1 MAEKLKLTR
10 AVLVEGRYD
19 KIMLENL
26 LDATILT
33 TEGFG
38 IFKNTEK
45 KALLRRIAGT
55 RGLIVLVDSDG
66 GGRQIRSYLTG
77 LLPKSGVTHLYIP
90 PVAGKESRKAHRS
103 RAGLLGVEGTD
114 ADTLRAL
121 FAPYAVPAAGAKAG
135 ADGEDPGIDG
145 EGPGADGE
153 NSGADGGDDTGR
165 YAASGVGTA
174 AGTDEGTRMYTKA
187 DLYERGLLGGEG
199 SADRRRALEARLGL
213 PEMSSNAL
221 LDALNLLGID
231 LDAPAE
237 NAAGEPGK
245 SPSPVQNA

>member
-145 EGPGADGE
+145 EDPGAG
-153 NSGADGGDDTGR
+153 SGNDTGR

-174 AGTDEGTRMYTKA
+174 AGTDEGTRTYTKA

>member
-1 MAEKLKLTR
+1 MGEKLRLTQ

-19 KIMLENL
+19 KTMLENL
-26 LDATILT
+26 LDATIFT

-45 KALLRRIAGT
+45 KALLRRVAET

-77 LLPKSGVTHLYIP
+77 ILPRNGVIHLYIP
-90 PVAGKESRKAHRS
+90 PVKGKEHRKAHRS
-103 RAGLLGVEGTD
+103 RAGLLGVEGID

-121 FAPYAVPAAGAKAG
+121 FAPYAIGG
-135 ADGEDPGIDG
+135 NTDGSNTADT
-145 EGPGADGE
+145 
-153 NSGADGGDDTGR
+153 SGATAGGTGESDYTHVVSPR
-165 YAASGVGTA
+165 KT
-174 AGTDEGTRMYTKA
+174 YTKA

-199 SADRRRALEARLGL
+199 SALRRRALETRLGL

-231 LDAPAE
+231 LDA
-237 NAAGEPGK
+237 EPDAK
-245 SPSPVQNA
+245 ES

>member
-90 PVAGKESRKAHRS
+90 PVTGKESRKAHRS

-135 ADGEDPGIDG
+135 AGGEDPGIDG
-145 EGPGADGE
+145 ENP
-153 NSGADGGDDTGR
+153 GADGGDDTGR

-174 AGTDEGTRMYTKA
+174 AGTDEGTRTYTKA

-237 NAAGEPGK
+237 NAAEEPGK
-245 SPSPVQNA
+245 SPTPVQNA

>member
-1 MAEKLKLTR
+1 MGEKLHLTQ

-19 KIMLENL
+19 KTMLENL
-26 LDATILT
+26 LDATIFT

-45 KALLRRIAGT
+45 KALLRRVAET

-77 LLPKSGVTHLYIP
+77 ILPKSGVIHLYIP
-90 PVAGKESRKAHRS
+90 TVEGKERRKAHRS
-103 RAGLLGVEGTD
+103 RAGLLGVEGID

-121 FAPYAVPAAGAKAG
+121 FAPYAVGGNTDGSNTAETFGAAGGAG
-135 ADGEDPGIDG
+135 GTPIR
-145 EGPGADGE
+145 
-153 NSGADGGDDTGR
+153 GGDTPPR
-165 YAASGVGTA
+165 KT
-174 AGTDEGTRMYTKA
+174 YTKA

-199 SADRRRALEARLGL
+199 SALRRRALETRLGL

-221 LDALNLLGID
+221 LDALNLLGVN
-231 LDAPAE
+231 LDAEPDAE
-237 NAAGEPGK
+237 EK
-245 SPSPVQNA
+245 

>member
-135 ADGEDPGIDG
+135 IGREDPGAG
-145 EGPGADGE
+145 GE
-153 NSGADGGDDTGR
+153 NSGAGSGNDTGR

-174 AGTDEGTRMYTKA
+174 AGTDEGTRTYTKA
-187 DLYERGLLGGEG
+187 DLYERGLLGREG

>member
-1 MAEKLKLTR
+1 MGEKLRLTQ

-19 KIMLENL
+19 KTMLENL
-26 LDATILT
+26 LDATIFT

-38 IFKNTEK
+38 IFKNAEK
-45 KALLRRIAGT
+45 KALLRRVAET

-77 LLPKSGVTHLYIP
+77 ILPKSGVIHLYIP
-90 PVAGKESRKAHRS
+90 PVEGKERRKAHRS
-103 RAGLLGVEGTD
+103 RAGLLGVEGID

-121 FAPYAVPAAGAKAG
+121 FAPYAVGG
-135 ADGEDPGIDG
+135 HTDGSNTDDT
-145 EGPGADGE
+145 
-153 NSGADGGDDTGR
+153 SGATGG
-165 YAASGVGTA
+165 
-174 AGTDEGTRMYTKA
+174 AGGNDGTRGDTPPRQTYTKA

-199 SADRRRALEARLGL
+199 SALRRRALETRLGL

-231 LDAPAE
+231 LDAEPDAE
-237 NAAGEPGK
+237 EK
-245 SPSPVQNA
+245 

>member
-1 MAEKLKLTR
+1 MGEKLRLTQ

-19 KIMLENL
+19 KTMLENL
-26 LDATILT
+26 LDATIFT

-38 IFKNTEK
+38 IFKNAEK
-45 KALLRRIAGT
+45 KALLRRVAET

-77 LLPKSGVTHLYIP
+77 ILPRNGVIHLYIP
-90 PVAGKESRKAHRS
+90 PVEGKEHRKAHRS
-103 RAGLLGVEGTD
+103 RAGLLGVEGID

-121 FAPYAVPAAGAKAG
+121 FAPYAVGGNTDSSNTADTSGTTAGG
-135 ADGEDPGIDG
+135 TGESDR
-145 EGPGADGE
+145 
-153 NSGADGGDDTGR
+153 TH
-165 YAASGVGTA
+165 VGLPRKT
-174 AGTDEGTRMYTKA
+174 YTKA

-199 SADRRRALEARLGL
+199 SALRRRALETRLGL

-231 LDAPAE
+231 LDA
-237 NAAGEPGK
+237 EPDAK
-245 SPSPVQNA
+245 ES

>member
-135 ADGEDPGIDG
+135 ADGEDPG
-145 EGPGADGE
+145 ADGE
-153 NSGADGGDDTGR
+153 DPGAGGGDDTGK

-174 AGTDEGTRMYTKA
+174 AGSGEGTRTYTKA

-231 LDAPAE
+231 LDAPAG
-237 NAAGEPGK
+237 NAAGESGE
-245 SPSPVQNA
+245 SPSSVQNS

>member
-90 PVAGKESRKAHRS
+90 PVTGKESRKAHRS

-135 ADGEDPGIDG
+135 AGGEDP
-145 EGPGADGE
+145 
-153 NSGADGGDDTGR
+153 GADGGDDTGR
-165 YAASGVGTA
+165 YAASGVDTA
-174 AGTDEGTRMYTKA
+174 AGTDEGTRTYTKA